1 MSHNHANVLIHV
13 IFGTKGRRPL
23 ILPEHA
29 ESLYAYMAGIARKEF
44 GFAVRIGG
52 TSDHVHASLRT
63 GTDLSIGEV
72 MSKFKSHSSGW
83 AHKTIPALRDLYWQ
97 EGYGVFSVSK
107 SQTGSVVKY
116 IERQAAHHKRGTFQ
130 EEFVDFL
137 DRHEIEYGPERI
149 WE

>member
-1 MSHNHANVLIHV
+1 MSHNHANFLTHV
-13 IFGTKGRRPL
+13 ICSTKGRRPL

-29 ESLYAYMAGIARKEF
+29 ERLHAYMAGVARKEF
-44 GFAVRIGG
+44 GFAIKIGG
-52 TSDHVHASLRT
+52 TADHVHALLRI

-72 MSKFKSHSSGW
+72 MSKFKSLSSGW
-83 AHKTIPALRDLYWQ
+83 AHKTVPALRDLYWQ

-116 IERQAAHHKRGTFQ
+116 IERQEAHHRRRTFQ
-130 EEFVDFL
+130 QEFVDFL
-137 DRHEIEYGPERI
+137 ERHEVEYDPESL